1 MSNDDNE
8 DECDHNDSRGAR
20 SPRRDGYRSP
30 RKSKLRAPA
39 QPRPPRLPKPGEDYL
54 LDEFGS
60 AAEDGLRILAAL
72 ETMPSLEPDFGD
84 DPSAEAAV
92 TIVEHTGVSSRGT
105 SDKDVASAQNVRG
118 RSLRARLGEMARP
131 FDADADF
138 GPALLGPI
146 EEATVEIVEV
156 RHGATTNDFAAL
168 ATGAAPPRRK
178 GLKPGR
184 A

>member
-54 LDEFGS
+54 FDEFGS

-84 DPSAEAAV
+84 DPTAEAAV
-92 TIVEHTGVSSRGT
+92 TIVEQTGAGSRGT
-105 SDKDVASAQNVRG
+105 SDKDVAWAQNVRG
-118 RSLRARLGEMARP
+118 RSLRARLGEMASP
-131 FDADADF
+131 FDADA
-138 GPALLGPI
+138 ALLGPI
-146 EEATVEIVEV
+146 EEATVEIVEI
-156 RHGATTNDFAAL
+156 RQGATKNDFAAL
-168 ATGAAPPRRK
+168 ATGVAPSRGK
-178 GLKPGR
+178 GRKPGR